1 MRLGLRA
8 ALLAAM
14 SWRFPKSQ
22 RGQEQRRDRQEVDAS
37 TRHGEKLAS
46 EMPLDEWAAFQ
57 TLIREIHH
65 SEQDQQAA
73 ERELAAAQ
81 LRTAKALNRITAVG
95 AIVGAISSLG
105 VIGSLVIAKIA
116 ADDAHMALVA
126 ANRAWIGPVSA
137 TLGAI
142 PSAPPADDIPVPLP
156 FRNTGHEPA
165 TDASI
170 VGGSD
175 SILIDATYDEIH
187 AREQSFEDYC
197 FSIPA
202 AKGAASAASIVVFPG
217 GNASNDY
224 NASITIRSDLIDW
237 DVVYGRKYVYVH
249 ACVIYQTF
257 DEVRHTSVCYYA
269 QAGKTIGSLPF
280 CDKGN
285 KAD

>member
-8 ALLAAM
+8 AFLAAM
-14 SWRFPKSQ
+14 FRRYPKPQEAQDQ
-22 RGQEQRRDRQEVDAS
+22 RGDREEEDAAA
-37 TRHGEKLAS
+37 RLGQQPAS
-46 EMPLDEWAAFQ
+46 DMPLTEWAAFQ
-57 TLIREIHH
+57 TLIREIHR
-65 SEQDQQAA
+65 SEEDHQAE
-73 ERELAAAQ
+73 EREFGAAQ
-81 LRTAKALNRITAVG
+81 LRTAKSLNRITVVG

-105 VIGSLVIAKIA
+105 IIGSLVIAKIA

-142 PSAPPADDIPVPLP
+142 PSAPPTEDIVVLLP

-170 VGGSD
+170 IGGSD
-175 SILIDATYDEIH
+175 SISIDASYDEIH
-187 AREQSFEDYC
+187 SKEQSFENYC
-197 FSIPA
+197 FSIPG
-202 AKGAASAASIVVFPG
+202 AKDMASAVSIVVFPG
-217 GNASNDY
+217 GNSSNDY
-224 NASITIRSDLIDW
+224 NESVAIKSNLIDW
-237 DVVYGRKYVYVH
+237 DVIYGKKYVYAQ

-257 DEVRHTSVCYYA
+257 GEVRHTSVCYYA

>member
-1 MRLGLRA
+1 MRLDLRA
-8 ALLAAM
+8 ILAAM
-14 SWRFPKSQ
+14 SGIYPKPHRPQ
-22 RGQEQRRDRQEVDAS
+22 DERRDRQGIDAAAS
-37 TRHGEKLAS
+37 HDQQSAS
-46 EMPLDEWAAFQ
+46 ELPPAEWAAFQ
-57 TLIREIHH
+57 TLIREIHR
-65 SEQDQQAA
+65 SERDQQAA

-81 LRTAKALNRITAVG
+81 LRTAKSLNRITAVG

-105 VIGSLVIAKIA
+105 IIGSLVIAKIG
-116 ADDAHMALVA
+116 ADDAHMALVV
-126 ANRAWIGPVSA
+126 ANRAWIGPVGA
-137 TLGAI
+137 TLDAI
-142 PSAPPADDIPVPLP
+142 PSAPPGEDITVPLP

-175 SILIDATYDEIH
+175 SFSIDATYDEIH

-202 AKGAASAASIVVFPG
+202 AKGTASAESIVVFPG

-224 NASITIRSDLIDW
+224 NASISIRSDLIDW

-257 DEVRHTSVCYYA
+257 GEVRHTSVCYYA
-269 QAGKTIGSLPF
+269 QAGRTIGSLPL

>member
-1 MRLGLRA
+1 
-8 ALLAAM
+8 
-14 SWRFPKSQ
+14 
-22 RGQEQRRDRQEVDAS
+22 
-37 TRHGEKLAS
+37 
-46 EMPLDEWAAFQ
+46 MPLNEWAAFQ
-57 TLIREIHH
+57 TLIREIHR
-65 SEQDQQAA
+65 SEEDQQAA
-73 ERELAAAQ
+73 ERELGAAQ
-81 LRTAKALNRITAVG
+81 LKSAKGLNRITAVA

-105 VIGSLVIAKIA
+105 IIGSLIIAKIA

-126 ANRAWIGPVSA
+126 ANRAWIGPVKA

-142 PSAPPADDIPVPLP
+142 PRSPPTGDITVPLP

-170 VGGSD
+170 IGGSD
-175 SILIDATYDEIH
+175 SISIDATYDEIH

-202 AKGAASAASIVVFPG
+202 AKQMASAQSIVVFPSG
-217 GNASNDY
+217 DANNDY

-237 DVVYGRKYVYVH
+237 DVVYGRKYVYVQ

-257 DEVRHTSVCYYA
+257 GEIRHTSVCYYA
-269 QAGKTIGSLPF
+269 QAGTTIGSLPF